1 MADLVSEEDLEKG
14 SLYPPLNTIQ
24 KCSLKIA
31 ARVAEY
37 AYKQGALHE
46 TSCVD
51 MVAGSHARPL
61 LKYILL
67 SSYFIGSG
75 VDSLHPPGVLKKNP
89 TVQIKYLRLA
99 FCQYIH
105 ELFGFLSGPLVF
117 HP

>member
-1 MADLVSEEDLEKG
+1 LADLVSDEDLEKG

-37 AYKQGALHE
+37 AYEQGVLHE

-61 LKYILL
+61 LKHN
-67 SSYFIGSG
+67 FMKF
-75 VDSLHPPGVLKKNP
+75 LHHWQWYGLI
-89 TVQIKYLRLA
+89 TSIW
-99 FCQYIH
+99 C
-105 ELFGFLSGPLVF
+105 
-117 HP
+117 

>member
-1 MADLVSEEDLEKG
+1 LADLVSEEDLEKG

-31 ARVAEY
+31 ARIAEY

-61 LKYILL
+61 LKYNFIKFLL
-67 SSYFIGSG
+67 HWQWYGLITSIWC
-75 VDSLHPPGVLKKNP
+75 VKKNP
-89 TVQIKYLRLA
+89 ECRLN
-99 FCQYIH
+99 I
-105 ELFGFLSGPLVF
+105 SN
-117 HP
+117 

>member
-1 MADLVSEEDLEKG
+1 LADLVSEEDLEKG

-51 MVAGSHARPL
+51 MVAGSYATPL
-61 LKYILL
+61 LKYNFIKFLL
-67 SSYFIGSG
+67 HWQWDGLITSTWC
-75 VDSLHPPGVLKKNP
+75 VKKKNLECR
-89 TVQIKYLRLA
+89 IN
-99 FCQYIH
+99 I
-105 ELFGFLSGPLVF
+105 SN
-117 HP
+117 